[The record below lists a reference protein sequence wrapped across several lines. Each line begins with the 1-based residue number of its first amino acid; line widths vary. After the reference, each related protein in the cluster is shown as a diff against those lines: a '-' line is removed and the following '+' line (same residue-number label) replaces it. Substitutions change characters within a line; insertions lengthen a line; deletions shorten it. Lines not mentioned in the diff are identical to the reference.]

1 MSGPGPG
8 AAPNPPS
15 PPEGRRERRAA
26 GPAVPPAGP
35 RSLPAPAAQ
44 RSPGAPLLPSAPPP
58 PAGGYEAFSSAC
70 SELCTKPAAPTGL
83 SLPLSASSAPGSA
96 DSGCSSC
103 GTPLYDQVSWGGGGE
118 RGGGLL
124 RRALCD
130 PPSEANRFSA
140 LFLL

>member
-44 RSPGAPLLPSAPPP
+44 RSPGAPLLPSAPP

-103 GTPLYDQVSWGGGGE
+103 GTPLYDQVSWGGGE